1 MVALHA
7 RSRSA
12 SLARL
17 QGYSGSWT
25 KTASSFGNQFFVTL
39 LGETWQQLT
48 MNGVVQYKA
57 DGKDM

>member
-1 MVALHA
+1 MVALHG
-7 RSRSA
+7 RSRSS

-25 KTASSFGNQFFVTL
+25 NAASSFGNQFFVTL
-39 LGETWQQLT
+39 LEETWQQLT
-48 MNGVVQYKA
+48 INGVVQYKA